1 MARSSRRRSTRRK
14 GRNGS
19 SSFWPYL
26 LGAVAAVGLLVAAI
40 FYRNQTEHET
50 AINADTLCPLGTG
63 PVAMAAILFDLTD
76 PLTPAQSKQLRARVE
91 KEIADAPVGTQFT
104 MGVVSEAPERW
115 GATAPLCKPRSG
127 LDVSTL
133 TQNVHLVETRY
144 EERFMAPLHDNIE
157 SMISANG
164 ANKSPIMEALQTLI
178 ADTSGFLTFAGP
190 RKVIIVSD
198 LLQNSDA
205 MSFYAGDDWESFASS
220 PQFARLNRTLDRVD
234 VIIFEV
240 PRVVSKIKDSSVIE
254 DFWLHYFDV
263 QGARLPTVK
272 MIGDL

>member
-1 MARSSRRRSTRRK
+1 MARSNRRRNNHRS
-14 GRNGS
+14 GRSGNS
-19 SSFWPYL
+19 SILPYV
-26 LGAVAAVGLLVAAI
+26 LGAVAAIGLLVAAI

-50 AINADTLCPLGTG
+50 AVNADTLCPLDTG

-76 PLTPAQSKQLRARVE
+76 PLTPAQSKQLLARVE
-91 KEIADAPVGTQFT
+91 KEIADAPIGTQFT
-104 MGVVSEAPERW
+104 MGVVSEAPEAW

-127 LDVSTL
+127 HDVSTL
-133 TQNVHLVETRY
+133 TQNVKLVETRY
-144 EERFMAPLHDNIE
+144 EKRFVAPLHDNIQ

-205 MSFYAGDDWESFASS
+205 MSFYAGDDWQSFATS
-220 PQFARLNRTLDRVD
+220 PQFGRLNRTLDGVD
-234 VIIFEV
+234 VVIFEV
-240 PRVVSKIKDSSVIE
+240 PRVVSKIKDPSVIE

-263 QGARLPTVK
+263 QGANVPTVK
-272 MIGDL
+272 TIGDL